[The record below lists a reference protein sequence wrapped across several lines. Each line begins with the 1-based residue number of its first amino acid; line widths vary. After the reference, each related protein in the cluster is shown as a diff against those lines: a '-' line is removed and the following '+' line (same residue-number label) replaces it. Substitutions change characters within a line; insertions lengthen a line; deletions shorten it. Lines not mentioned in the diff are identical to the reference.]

1 MNQGVICK
9 ALRDGI
15 TGRRHCQLLNYFRC
29 PYRPCV
35 SDMLFQ
41 VIISMKGILQ
51 KFTSFMHLLDIS
63 AICD

>member
-15 TGRRHCQLLNYFRC
+15 NGRRHCQLLNYFGF
-29 PYRPCV
+29 PYRSCV

-41 VIISMKGILQ
+41 LIILMQGILR
-51 KFTSFMHLLDIS
+51 KFTSFMHFLDIS
-63 AICD
+63 VICA